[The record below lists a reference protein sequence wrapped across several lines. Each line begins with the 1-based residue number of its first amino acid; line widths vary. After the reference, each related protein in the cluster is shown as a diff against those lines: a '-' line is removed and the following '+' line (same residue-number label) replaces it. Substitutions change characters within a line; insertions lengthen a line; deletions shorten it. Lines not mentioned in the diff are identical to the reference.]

1 MLEIELKVRVAS
13 LDPVRRKLL
22 QLNAESCGRVL
33 ERDIY
38 YNAPD
43 RDFSKTDEALRVRF
57 TGGKTVVTYKGAK
70 LKDLNLKAREELNM
84 VIESGETFCQI
95 LARLGFAQ
103 SAEVNKWRENYRF
116 SNASIALDE
125 VEHLGTFVEIEVL
138 ADTDASGAASTIDRI
153 AQELGV
159 VGKPI
164 LASYLELLLSTR

>member
-13 LDPVRRKLL
+13 LDPVRRNLL
-22 QLNAESCGRVL
+22 QHNADFCGRVH

-38 YNAPD
+38 YNAPH

-57 TGGKTVVTYKGAK
+57 TDGTKVVTYKGPK
-70 LKDLNLKAREELNM
+70 MKNLNLKAREELNM
-84 VIESGETFCQI
+84 AIGSGETFSDI

-138 ADTDASGAASTIDRI
+138 ADTDAPGAAATIDRI
-153 AQELGV
+153 AKELGIE
-159 VGKPI
+159 GKPI

>member
-1 MLEIELKVRVAS
+1 MLEVELKVRVPS
-13 LDPVRRKLL
+13 LDTVRRKLL
-22 QLNAESCGRVL
+22 QLNAEFCGRVH

-38 YNAPD
+38 YNAPH

-57 TGGKTVVTYKGAK
+57 TDGKTIVTYKGAK
-70 LKDLNLKAREELNM
+70 MKNLNLKAREELNTE
-84 VIESGETFCQI
+84 IGSGETFADI
-95 LARLGFAQ
+95 LDRLGFAR

-138 ADTDASGAASTIDRI
+138 ADTDPSGAESTIDRI
-153 AQELGV
+153 AQELGI

-164 LASYLELLLSTR
+164 LASYLEQLLSKR